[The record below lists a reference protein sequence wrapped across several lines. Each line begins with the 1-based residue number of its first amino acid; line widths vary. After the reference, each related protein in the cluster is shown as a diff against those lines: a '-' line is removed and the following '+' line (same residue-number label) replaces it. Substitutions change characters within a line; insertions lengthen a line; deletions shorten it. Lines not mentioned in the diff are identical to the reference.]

1 MMRAQDWHVIISHS
15 PPELTGGPH
24 NKTTPCPSRTLTALL
39 TVWLLKLSRSDRSN
53 EIESGLY
60 GLYLAHQKHL
70 NKDKTANKVRCV
82 LGGL

>member
-1 MMRAQDWHVIISHS
+1 MTISHS

-53 EIESGLY
+53 KIKPRLY
-60 GLYLAHQKHL
+60 DAELTKKHV
-70 NKDKTANKVRCV
+70 NKDKIANKVRCV
-82 LGGL
+82 LEGL